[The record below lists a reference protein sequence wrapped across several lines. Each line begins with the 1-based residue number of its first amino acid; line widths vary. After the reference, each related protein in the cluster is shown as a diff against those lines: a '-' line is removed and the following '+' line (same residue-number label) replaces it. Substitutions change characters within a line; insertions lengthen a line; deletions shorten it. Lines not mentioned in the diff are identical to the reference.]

1 LNASI
6 LLANPNWEKMR
17 EFWTDPS
24 IQMQGGILLGLVLS
38 VLLLTRLTK
47 PPLKSLLEN
56 SNEEDWISKAMSH
69 LERLIAPLYLILGSL
84 LSLTIVERLDLAK
97 ENLFHPIASL
107 AAAWASFRLVSGFI
121 KSKAWLRVVA
131 AIAFGM
137 AVLHSFGHLAGP
149 LKTTIRILNE
159 LDFGIGDGRISV
171 LDILNGLVILLFLL
185 WISSIIG
192 STGEKKIRKLHHLPP
207 SLQVLLAKILRV
219 LLVFLSFVVALST
232 IGLDFSSF
240 AILGGAIGVGI
251 GFGLQKVVSNLV
263 SGLILLLDRSIK
275 PGDVI
280 EIDGTYGWIN
290 SLRARYASV
299 ITRDGKEH
307 LIPNEDLIAN
317 KVVNWS
323 FSDRNVRVRV
333 PFGISYDDDPR
344 EAISLCMDAV
354 HSVGRA
360 LQNPEARCLVTGF
373 GDNSIDLELRF
384 WIDDPSNG
392 VGNVRSAVM
401 LAIWDKFKENGINIP
416 YPQRDVHIKQI
427 PSGTKDI
434 QRKESSKASQE

>member
-1 LNASI
+1 
-6 LLANPNWEKMR
+6 MR
-17 EFWTDPS
+17 VFWTDPS
-24 IQMQGGILLGLVLS
+24 IQIQGGILLGLVLS
-38 VLLLTRLTK
+38 VLLLTKLTK
-47 PPLKSLLEN
+47 PPLKTLVEN
-56 SNEEDWISKAMSH
+56 SNEEDWTAKALKH
-69 LERLIAPLYLILGSL
+69 LERMIAPIYLILGSL
-84 LSLTIVERLDLAK
+84 LSFFVIERLELAK

-107 AAAWASFRLVSGFI
+107 ATAWATYRLVSGFI
-121 KSKAWLRVVA
+121 KSKAWLRLVA
-131 AIAFGM
+131 VMAFGM

-149 LKTTIRILNE
+149 LQTSIGILE
-159 LDFGIGDGRISV
+159 GLDFGVGGRRISV
-171 LDILNGLVILLFLL
+171 LGILNGLVILLFLL
-185 WISSIIG
+185 WMSSIIG
-192 STGEKKIRKLHHLPP
+192 STGEKKIRKLHNLPP

-219 LLVFLSFVVALST
+219 LLVFLSFMVALST

-317 KVVNWS
+317 KVINWS

-333 PFGISYDDDPR
+333 PLGISYDSDPH
-344 EAISLCMDAV
+344 EAIRLCMDAV

-360 LQNPEARCLVTGF
+360 LQDPEARCLVTGF

-401 LAIWDKFKENGINIP
+401 LAIWDKFKENGISIP
-416 YPQRDVHIKQI
+416 YPQRDIYIKKM
-427 PSGTKDI
+427 PSDLNSLPG
-434 QRKESSKASQE
+434 KETPEVTQ

>member
-1 LNASI
+1 I
-6 LLANPNWEKMR
+6 FLANLDWEKIR
-17 EFWTDPS
+17 VFWMDSS
-24 IQMQGGILLGLVLS
+24 IQIQGGILLGLVLS
-38 VLLLTRLTK
+38 VLLLTKLTHI
-47 PPLKSLLEN
+47 PLKTLVEK
-56 SNEEDWISKAMSH
+56 SNKEDWKSKALSH
-69 LERLIAPLYLILGSL
+69 LERMIAPIYLIVGALSSL
-84 LSLTIVERLDLAK
+84 IVVDRFELAE
-97 ENLFHPIASL
+97 ENVFHPIASL
-107 AAAWASFRLVSGFI
+107 ATAWATYRLVSGFI
-121 KSKAWLRVVA
+121 KSKAWLRLFAGVA
-131 AIAFGM
+131 FCM

-149 LKTTIRILNE
+149 LQSTIRILKE
-159 LDFGIGDGRISV
+159 LDFGVGDRRISI

-192 STGEKKIRKLHHLPP
+192 STGEKKIRKLHNLPP

-307 LIPNEDLIAN
+307 LIPN
-317 KVVNWS
+317 
-323 FSDRNVRVRV
+323 
-333 PFGISYDDDPR
+333 
-344 EAISLCMDAV
+344 
-354 HSVGRA
+354 
-360 LQNPEARCLVTGF
+360 
-373 GDNSIDLELRF
+373 
-384 WIDDPSNG
+384 
-392 VGNVRSAVM
+392 
-401 LAIWDKFKENGINIP
+401 
-416 YPQRDVHIKQI
+416 
-427 PSGTKDI
+427 
-434 QRKESSKASQE
+434 

>member
-1 LNASI
+1 MSASI
-6 LLANPNWEKMR
+6 LLANLDWER
-17 EFWTDPS
+17 IRVFSTDPS
-24 IQMQGGILLGLVLS
+24 TQIQGGILLGLVLS

-47 PPLKSLLEN
+47 PPLKSLIEN
-56 SNEEDWISKAMSH
+56 SNKEDWTSKALKH
-69 LERLIAPLYLILGSL
+69 LERVIAPIYLILGSL
-84 LSLTIVERLDLAK
+84 LSLIVVKRFELAE
-97 ENLFHPIASL
+97 ENLFHPIASV
-107 AAAWASFRLVSGFI
+107 ATAWAIYRLVSGFI
-121 KSKAWLRVVA
+121 KSRAWLRLVA
-131 AIAFGM
+131 VIAFGM
-137 AVLHSFGHLAGP
+137 AVLHSFGHLSGP
-149 LKTTIRILNE
+149 LQTTVEILKE
-159 LDFGIGDGRISV
+159 LDFGVGDRRISV

-185 WISSIIG
+185 WISSVIG
-192 STGEKKIRKLHHLPP
+192 STCEKKIRKLHNLPP

-240 AILGGAIGVGI
+240 AILGGANGVGI

-317 KVVNWS
+317 RVVNWS

-333 PFGISYDDDPR
+333 PLGISYDNDPR
-344 EAISLCMDAV
+344 QAVSLCLEAAR
-354 HSVGRA
+354 SVGRA
-360 LQNPEARCLVTGF
+360 LQDPEARCLVTGF

-392 VGNVRSAVM
+392 VGNVKSEVM
-401 LAIWDKFKENGINIP
+401 LAIWDKFKENGIVIP
-416 YPQRDVHIKQI
+416 YPQRDIHIKRLPAEAKEHS
-427 PSGTKDI
+427 PSADS
-434 QRKESSKASQE
+434 ELSE

>member
-6 LLANPNWEKMR
+6 LLANLDWEKLR
-17 EFWTDPS
+17 VFWTDPS
-24 IQMQGGILLGLVLS
+24 IQIQGGILLGLVLS

-47 PPLKSLLEN
+47 PPLKSLVEN
-56 SNEEDWISKAMSH
+56 SNKEDWISKALIH
-69 LERLIAPLYLILGSL
+69 LERLIAPIYLILGSL
-84 LSLTIVERLDLAK
+84 LSLIVIERLELAK
-97 ENLFHPIASL
+97 ENLFHPIASV
-107 AAAWASFRLVSGFI
+107 ATAWASYRLVSGFI
-121 KSKAWLRVVA
+121 KSKAWLRLVA
-131 AIAFGM
+131 VLAFGM
-137 AVLHSFGHLAGP
+137 AILHSFGHLAGP
-149 LKTTIRILNE
+149 LQTTVEILKE
-159 LDFGIGDGRISV
+159 LDFGVGDRRISV
-171 LDILNGLVILLFLL
+171 LDILNGVVILLFLL
-185 WISSIIG
+185 WISSVIG
-192 STGEKKIRKLHHLPP
+192 STGEKKIRKLHNLPP

-219 LLVFLSFVVALST
+219 LLVFLSFMVALST

-333 PFGISYDDDPR
+333 PLGISYDSDPR
-344 EAISLCMDAV
+344 EAIRLCMDAV

-360 LQNPEARCLVTGF
+360 LQDPEARCLVTGF

-401 LAIWDKFKENGINIP
+401 LAVWDKFKENGIGIP
-416 YPQRDVHIKQI
+416 YPQRDIYIKKM
-427 PSGTKDI
+427 PSDLNDFSG
-434 QRKESSKASQE
+434 KENSKASQ

>member
-1 LNASI
+1 MDS
-6 LLANPNWEKMR
+6 
-17 EFWTDPS
+17 S
-24 IQMQGGILLGLVLS
+24 IQIQGGILLGLVLS
-38 VLLLTRLTK
+38 VLLLTKLTHI
-47 PPLKSLLEN
+47 PLKTLVEK
-56 SNEEDWISKAMSH
+56 SNKEDWKSKALSH
-69 LERLIAPLYLILGSL
+69 LERMIAPIYLIVGALSSL
-84 LSLTIVERLDLAK
+84 IVVDRFELAE
-97 ENLFHPIASL
+97 ENVFHPIASL
-107 AAAWASFRLVSGFI
+107 ATAWATYRLVSGFI
-121 KSKAWLRVVA
+121 KSKAWLRLFAGVA
-131 AIAFGM
+131 FCM

-149 LKTTIRILNE
+149 LQSTIRILKE
-159 LDFGIGDGRISV
+159 LDFGVGDRRISI

-192 STGEKKIRKLHHLPP
+192 STGEKKIRKLHNLPP

-333 PFGISYDDDPR
+333 PLGISYDSDPHK
-344 EAISLCMDAV
+344 AIDLCLNAAL
-354 HSVGRA
+354 SVGRA
-360 LQNPEARCLVTGF
+360 LQEPEARCLVTGF

-401 LAIWDKFKENGINIP
+401 LAIWDKFKENGIKIP
-416 YPQRDVHIKQI
+416 YPQRDIHIKQL
-427 PSGTKDI
+427 PTQSEVLPREENHKT
-434 QRKESSKASQE
+434 SQE